1 MDLTQQVKNAIATAE
16 LTKPRKP
23 FISEDKDVRA
33 HMQALQ
39 QLSNGKPVPY
49 GSTLRIVVHEGSRA
63 PLQPAQK
70 TSSHPGYIRNE
81 LGRFFTS

>member
-33 HMQALQ
+33 HMQA
-39 QLSNGKPVPY
+39 S
-49 GSTLRIVVHEGSRA
+49 A
-63 PLQPAQK
+63 PQ
-70 TSSHPGYIRNE
+70 TSASA
-81 LGRFFTS
+81 